1 MGAGLSGALYQVVVS
16 GTVAPAVT
24 SLAATLTVNTPP
36 SIGTQPANS
45 TISAGSG
52 TSFTVVASGT
62 GLSYQWQVNPGSG
75 YVNVV
80 NNATYSGATTA
91 TLTLSNVGAGLSGA
105 LYQVVVS
112 GIVAPA
118 VTSSP
123 ASLMV
128 NTPPSIGTQP
138 ANATISAG
146 SGTSFTV
153 GASGT
158 GLSYQWQV
166 NPGSGYVN
174 VVNNATYSD
183 ATTATLTL
191 SNVGAGLSGALYQVV
206 VSGTVAPPIIST
218 AATLTV
224 LAVAPLITT
233 QPLSQTV
240 VVGDLVTFTVT
251 ASGSAPLTYQWR
263 RNGTDLPGQTSP
275 SYSFVASQA
284 DQGALFSA
292 TVSNSGGQA
301 TSLAATLVVT
311 RKSID
316 LNSDGTVNVLD
327 LAWFFKLYAPGVAVS
342 NSPADLNGDGF
353 VDDADLALLLAG
365 I

>member
-1 MGAGLSGALYQVVVS
+1 MGAGLNGALYQVIVS
-16 GTVAPAVT
+16 GIVAPSVT
-24 SLAATLTVNTPP
+24 SASATLTVNTPP

-45 TISAGSG
+45 TISPGSG

-62 GLSYQWQVNPGSG
+62 GLSYQWQVNSGSG

-80 NNATYSGATTA
+80 NNTTYSGATTA
-91 TLTLSNVGAGLSGA
+91 TLTLSTVGAGL
-105 LYQVVVS
+105 
-112 GIVAPA
+112 
-118 VTSSP
+118 
-123 ASLMV
+123 
-128 NTPPSIGTQP
+128 N
-138 ANATISAG
+138 
-146 SGTSFTV
+146 
-153 GASGT
+153 
-158 GLSYQWQV
+158 
-166 NPGSGYVN
+166 
-174 VVNNATYSD
+174 
-183 ATTATLTL
+183 
-191 SNVGAGLSGALYQVV
+191 GALYQVV
-206 VSGTVAPPIIST
+206 VSGTVAPSVTSSP
-218 AATLTV
+218 ATLTV

-240 VVGDLVTFTVT
+240 VVGDLVTFTVA
-251 ASGSAPLTYQWR
+251 ASGSAPLAYQWR
-263 RNGTDLPGQTSP
+263 RNGTDLAGQTSP
-275 SYSFVASQA
+275 SYSFVATLA

-292 TVSNSGGQA
+292 TVTNAGGQA

-353 VDDADLALLLAG
+353 VDDADLTLLLAG